1 MLIFLSLVFNLKS
14 DINLQAEIITI
25 GDEIL
30 IGQIVDTNSAFISKE
45 LNKIGISVYQITS
58 IQDDKKHI
66 LKALKEAEENAD
78 IIVITGGLGQTKD
91 DITKHTICEYFND
104 TLIQNDE
111 VLEQIEILFKK
122 YLSTPISDLN
132 RNQALIPSK
141 ALPLKNRFGTAPGM
155 LFEKGDKTFVSLPGV
170 PYEMKALL
178 NFEVL
183 PYLQKKYKSPF
194 IFHKTILTYGLGES
208 AIANRLEKWED
219 SLPSFIKL
227 AYLPNLGKVRLRLSA
242 KGFDKNKIE
251 TAMNSF
257 IQELVSN
264 VKDIF
269 VGFEEEGAIE
279 AIIGKL
285 LLKNKNSL
293 ATAESCTGGNIA
305 QMITAVPGASQY
317 FIGSVVSY
325 NERIKTEVLGVL
337 PSTIEK
343 YSVVSAEV
351 VEEMA
356 LGIKKLYKTDF
367 AIAVTGN
374 AGPTADKT
382 DTKVGNVFIG
392 IATPNNVR
400 IEEFNFGQPREKVI
414 QKASVKSLELLRK
427 ELLKNT

>member
-1 MLIFLSLVFNLKS
+1 MY
-14 DINLQAEIITI
+14 AEIITI

-66 LKALKEAEENAD
+66 LKAFKEAEENAD
-78 IIVITGGLGQTKD
+78 IIIITGGLGPTKD

-111 VLEQIEILFKK
+111 VLEQIEHLFKK
-122 YLSTPISDLN
+122 YISTPISDLN

-155 LFEKGDKTFVSLPGV
+155 LFEKGDKTIISLPGV

-183 PYLQKKYKSPF
+183 PYLQKKYRSPF

-219 SLPSFIKL
+219 SLPDFIKL
-227 AYLPNLGKVRLRLSA
+227 AYLPNLGRVRLRLSA

-251 TAMNSF
+251 TAMSSL
-257 IQELVSN
+257 IQELVSS

-285 LLKNKNSL
+285 LLENNNTL

-325 NERIKTEVLGVL
+325 NERIKTELLGVL

-367 AIAVTGN
+367 SIAVTGN
-374 AGPTADKT
+374 AGPTIDKT
-382 DTKVGNVFIG
+382 DTKVGVVFIG
-392 IATPNNVR
+392 IATPNKVH
-400 IEEFNFGQPREKVI
+400 IEEYNFGQPREKVI
-414 QKASVKSLELLRK
+414 LKASIKSLELLRK